1 MGMISLI
8 ERIAEKQRARIEKH
22 QASFKQ
28 LVAMVAD
35 GKEPDVD
42 LVEETLAASGKS
54 LDDLQAAVQLL
65 ERRRAL
71 RKQFDQG
78 PAFAKERAELEKK
91 FITADQAFE
100 QAERRHEATVAPLVA
115 RMSQVVAGQRQS
127 EGAREQLIDSCADHE
142 LSAALAQS
150 TAQLRA
156 LTERRAELRQRFR
169 DGRDWAASCRSEIP
183 HARSEAHAAE
193 LRERAAR
200 HAHDANACEHEL
212 AECEAAIEDAEARE
226 RAIREQMLEP

>member
-28 LVAMVAD
+28 LVTMVAD
-35 GKEPDVD
+35 GKEPNVD

-78 PAFAKERAELEKK
+78 PAFTKERAELEKK
-91 FITADQAFE
+91 IITADQAFE
-100 QAERRHEATVAPLVA
+100 QAERRHEAAVAPLVA
-115 RMSQVVAGQRQS
+115 RMSQVVTGQRQA
-127 EGAREQLIDSCADHE
+127 ETAREQLTESCADLE
-142 LSAALAQS
+142 LVTALAET
-150 TAQLRA
+150 TAHLRV

-169 DGRDWAASCRSEIP
+169 DERDWAASCRSEIP

-193 LRERAAR
+193 LRERTAR
-200 HAHDANACEHEL
+200 HAHDAETCEHEL
-212 AECEAAIEDAEARE
+212 AECEAAIEDAEACERDVRE
-226 RAIREQMLEP
+226 RMLEP

>member
-8 ERIAEKQRARIEKH
+8 ERIAEKQRSRIEKH

-28 LVAMVAD
+28 LVTMVAD

-42 LVEETLAASGKS
+42 LVEETLTASGKS

-65 ERRRAL
+65 ERRRTL
-71 RKQFDQG
+71 RRQFDQG
-78 PAFAKERAELEKK
+78 PVITKERAELEKK
-91 FITADQAFE
+91 IVAADQAFE
-100 QAERRHEATVAPLVA
+100 QAERRHEATVAPLVG
-115 RMSQVVAGQRQS
+115 RMSQVVAGQRHAAD
-127 EGAREQLIDSCADHE
+127 ARERLIESCADPE
-142 LSAALAQS
+142 LVTALAET
-150 TAQLRA
+150 TAHLRV

-193 LRERAAR
+193 LSERAAR
-200 HAHDANACEHEL
+200 HAHDAEACEHEL
-212 AECEAAIEDAEARE
+212 AECEAAIEDAEDRE
-226 RAIREQMLEP
+226 RAVRERMLEP

>member
-42 LVEETLAASGKS
+42 LVEETLAASDKS
-54 LDDLQAAVQLL
+54 LDDLQKAVQLL

-71 RKQFDQG
+71 RKQFDQEPSFG
-78 PAFAKERAELEKK
+78 KERAELEKK
-91 FITADQAFE
+91 IIAADQTFE
-100 QAERRHEATVAPLVA
+100 QAERRHEATIAPLVA
-115 RMSQVVAGQRQS
+115 RMSQVVAGQRQA
-127 EGAREQLIDSCADHE
+127 EQARERLIETCADQD
-142 LSAALAQS
+142 LL
-150 TAQLRA
+150 TAMAETTARFRA
-156 LTERRAELRQRFR
+156 LTLRRAELRQRLR
-169 DGRDWAASCRSEIP
+169 DGREWAASCRSEVS
-183 HARSEAHAAE
+183 HARSDAQAAE

-200 HAHDANACEHEL
+200 HVHDAEACEHEL
-212 AECEAAIEDAEARE
+212 AECEMAIEGAEARE
-226 RAIREQMLEP
+226 RDVRERMLEP